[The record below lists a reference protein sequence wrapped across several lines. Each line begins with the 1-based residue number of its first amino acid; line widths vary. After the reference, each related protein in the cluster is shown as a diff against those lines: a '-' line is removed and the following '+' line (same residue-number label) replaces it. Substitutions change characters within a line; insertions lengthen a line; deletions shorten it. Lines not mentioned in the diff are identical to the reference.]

1 MGPPDKREPKVSS
14 SIFDQPYQGISTP
27 SDSSMTNQILSI
39 QSNIEKPSTSN
50 ERSLVTGD
58 EDGDR
63 NLNQAR
69 SIKESISA
77 RSEVK
82 IPPLALGK
90 V

>member
-1 MGPPDKREPKVSS
+1 MSKNM
-14 SIFDQPYQGISTP
+14 FDQPYQSISPP
-27 SDSSMTNQILSI
+27 SGTSITNQILSI
-39 QSNIEKPSTSN
+39 QSNIQETSTSN

-58 EDGDR
+58 RDGDR

-77 RSEVK
+77 RSDVK
-82 IPPLALGK
+82 ISPLALGK